1 MLSGPLNPKPL
12 LVLAATVLSAML
24 VMANV
29 SVLNV
34 ALPVLLPELGATQ
47 AQGHWMVDVYAVVL
61 ASFLL
66 PVGAIGDRFGRRLI
80 LLVGLVIMV
89 GANAITMTL
98 DTPIQVI
105 VARGVSGVGAAFIFP
120 ATLSTI
126 TATLPE
132 SLRARGIAMWTAAVS
147 VGGFVGIIGS
157 GLLIENYRW
166 PSMFLAM
173 TIASFAV
180 LAFCFFIVPDSS
192 DPAEANLDPFG
203 GLLAA
208 VGIGA
213 LVLGIIEGPV
223 EGWTAPL
230 TLVGFAVGVG
240 ALVSFVVWEARTAR
254 PLLDV
259 RLFLDR
265 GTRAGALSVFTQF
278 LGAFGVFFLVVF
290 YLGLVLGYG
299 PLSIGLALIPISVGL
314 VPASVVAIPL
324 AKRFGRRFVGS
335 MGLGIM
341 AIGFVYGTT
350 MGVDSGLHHFLVAM
364 ITMGVGFGF
373 AGPPATD
380 AIVESLPPAKQGVAS
395 ALNDV
400 VRELGAAI
408 GVAVAGAAF
417 NAAYRGSISGI
428 EGYPAEAVEAVR
440 ESPFALPVVAAD
452 LGELAPALIADVQQ
466 ATMDGWIRGLWTL
479 TIVMVVGAIGFA
491 VWAPA
496 RSGMTADV
504 AHTPPVPPPAPP
516 LPPIP
521 TPQMAALSLDLTPEP
536 SGPGPLGAMELAAAA
551 EQRLT
556 RVNQSVS
563 VLDHAIE
570 VLELRTAVPPDMATW
585 PAAEQVTVAERA
597 AIAMSEPLA
606 ELENRALMLQTD
618 LRACD
623 ELIAGA
629 RAELVRL
636 NRDLRSLSEMDRLI
650 ADNAQGCDRLAGRL
664 AHLDQRFSQVSA
676 LFSTLRPASTQIA
689 EVRPNLDACRAMLAT
704 WATGG
709 ALAMSVDVRSSV
721 PPPVVRPLA

>member
-1 MLSGPLNPKPL
+1 MLRGPSEPRPP

-61 ASFLL
+61 ASLLL

-98 DTPIQVI
+98 DTPIQLI

-126 TATLPE
+126 TATLPS
-132 SLRARGIAMWTAAVS
+132 SLRARGIALWTAAVS

-157 GLLIENYRW
+157 GLLIENFRW
-166 PSMFLAM
+166 PSLFLAM
-173 TIASFAV
+173 TIASLAV
-180 LAFCFFIVPDSS
+180 LAFCLVVVPDSS
-192 DPAEANLDPFG
+192 DPSEANLDPVG

-208 VGIGA
+208 IGIGA

-230 TLVGFAVGVG
+230 TLAGFGIGVSALVGFI
-240 ALVSFVVWEARTAR
+240 VWEARNSR

-299 PLSIGLALIPISVGL
+299 PLSIGLSLIPISIGL

-324 AKRFGRRFVGS
+324 AKRVGRRIVGT

-341 AIGFVYGTT
+341 AAGFIYGTT
-350 MGVDSGLHHFLVAM
+350 MGVDSGLRHFLIAM
-364 ITMGVGFGF
+364 IIMGVGFGF

-408 GVAVAGAAF
+408 GVAIAGAAF
-417 NAAYRGSISGI
+417 NAAYRGSISDI
-428 EGYPAEAVEAVR
+428 EGYPAEVVDAVR

-466 ATMDGWIRGLWTL
+466 ATIDGWVRGLWAL
-479 TIVMVVGAIGFA
+479 SIIMVIGAIGFA

-496 RSGMTADV
+496 RSGMASETPVRSPA
-504 AHTPPVPPPAPP
+504 PPVP
-516 LPPIP
+516 IP
-521 TPQMAALSLDLTPEP
+521 QAALLSVDLTPVP

-551 EQRLT
+551 EQQLT

-570 VLELRTAVPPDMATW
+570 VLELRTAVPPDMAGW

-597 AIAMSEPLA
+597 AIAMTEPLS
-606 ELENRALMLQTD
+606 ELENRAAMLQAD

-636 NRDLRSLSEMDRLI
+636 SRDPGSLREMDRLI
-650 ADNAQGCDRLAGRL
+650 ADNAQGCELLARRL
-664 AHLDQRFSQVSA
+664 AHLEQRFSQVAA
-676 LFSTLRPASTQIA
+676 LFSTLRPAAGQIA
-689 EVRPNLDACRAMLAT
+689 GVRPNLDACRTMLAT
-704 WATGG
+704 WAAGT
-709 ALAMSVDVRSSV
+709 ALRPPSLDVGSPAAPTVAQPR
-721 PPPVVRPLA
+721 R